1 MTQDDPVVQRVRE
14 ARRQIAAECDF
25 DAHKLYLWAKERE
38 AELGDRAVHYE
49 PYSPPKDDANRRP
62 FVK

>member
-38 AELGDRAVHYE
+38 AELVDRVVKFE
-49 PYSPPKDDANRRP
+49 PCRSASENANGVRDAT
-62 FVK
+62 

>member
-14 ARRQIAAECDF
+14 ARRQIAAECDY

-38 AELGDRAVHYE
+38 AELGDRVVKFE
-49 PYSPPKDDANRRP
+49 PSRSSSESTNSSRN
-62 FVK
+62 VT